1 MESSAFEKHSSS
13 MDSVY
18 REFRDSIETM
28 TTDAMKGLNDG
39 MLQFWRAS
47 MLIYYQYVQM
57 QPPMEVHL
65 KN

>member
-1 MESSAFEKHSSS
+1 

-39 MLQFWRAS
+39 MLQFGVPAL
-47 MLIYYQYVQM
+47 LIYYQYVQM